1 MNNYKINF
9 IYNNENNINDIFIK
23 VLKKEIQKYIKM
35 ICKKGNYEVPSSC
48 TYLSLQDKEDKN

>member
-1 MNNYKINF
+1 MDNYKINF

-35 ICKKGNYEVPSSC
+35 ICKKDNSEVPSSC
-48 TYLSLQDKEDKN
+48 TYSSLQDKKDKN